1 MRLRHVRWFVR
12 IVARNVPMAHPS
24 ELDRDR
30 GEASLR
36 TSEGVQMPLNHGR
49 FTTRTPTSIA
59 IAAFLVAA
67 CPSLAM
73 QQEADEKPLL
83 SGPSVND
90 DAALTLVNRDFSG
103 EFQRLE
109 RHPAEAAYRLVLEHY
124 EIDEASRESIDT
136 ILADRRKVLDE
147 LVIDRLDVL
156 IKLANGGNER
166 DRAEAIG
173 VLRRAMAPEAR
184 KGALGDRIRA
194 HLPADAAAEHQRLE
208 REYQEA
214 ATEDRI
220 ELLRAERGGMGE
232 RGLRLRAQAIENL
245 VGLGAEVKS
254 AYERTIV
261 QRGEELD
268 ELIAALKLSPEQEG
282 KVRRLVQAYGEKTL
296 LDKEARDD
304 QQGRLALFLE
314 IAAELTPQQR
324 RMLLER
330 VRGEG

>member
-1 MRLRHVRWFVR
+1 MLL
-12 IVARNVPMAHPS
+12 S
-24 ELDRDR
+24 
-30 GEASLR
+30 
-36 TSEGVQMPLNHGR
+36 QGR
-49 FTTRTPTSIA
+49 CTTRTPTSIA

-73 QQEADEKPLL
+73 QQEADDKPLL

-90 DAALTLVNRDFSG
+90 EAALTLVHRDFSG

-109 RHPAEAAYRLVLEHY
+109 RHPAEAAYRLVLEHF
-124 EIDEASRESIDT
+124 EIDATAREAVGA
-136 ILADRRKVLDE
+136 ILADRRKVLDD
-147 LVIDRLDVL
+147 LVIERLDVL

-184 KGALGDRIRA
+184 RGALGDRIRA
-194 HLPADAAAEHQRLE
+194 HLPTDAAAEHQRVE

-214 ATEDRI
+214 ATADRV

-232 RGLRLRAQAIENL
+232 RGLRLRAQAIETL
-245 VGLGAEVKS
+245 VGLGAEVRS
-254 AYERTIV
+254 AYERTIE

-268 ELIAALKLSPEQEG
+268 ELIAALVLSPEQEG
-282 KVRRLVQAYGEKTL
+282 EVRRLVQAYGEKTL

-304 QQGRLALFLE
+304 RQGRLALLLR

-324 RMLLER
+324 RTLLER